1 MEKKYFMK
9 RKVTLEELKK
19 IAYNLGKVMKGGE
32 VVALIGDL
40 GAGKTTFVKE
50 FAKSLNILENIKSPT
65 FNYVLEY
72 TSGRVPL
79 YHFDVYR
86 LDNSYEVYDTGYEE
100 YINGDGVVIVE
111 WANIIEDELPN
122 NYIRVELRY
131 CIDENLREIEIS
143 AVNNV
148 EFEKEIIKYVD
159 TGN

>member
-1 MEKKYFMK
+1 MK

-111 WANIIEDELPN
+111 WANIIEEELPK
-122 NYIRVELRY
+122 NYIRVELKY

>member
-111 WANIIEDELPN
+111 WANIIEEELPN
-122 NYIRVELRY
+122 NYIRVELKY

>member
-1 MEKKYFMK
+1 ME
-9 RKVTLEELKK
+9 RKVTLQELKK

-111 WANIIEDELPN
+111 WANIIEEELPN
-122 NYIRVELRY
+122 NYIRVELKY